1 MLKQR
6 IVTALVLVAIL
17 AVALTVGAPYGFL
30 VFALAMVAVVIGEWL
45 ALLGMTRT
53 TCVVVAGVMA
63 FVVWTTHA
71 SRYADAASLVVWTA
85 AAIAWVALAGALFFR
100 GTFPSVARWRLP
112 HALLAVFL
120 PAACWFALADA
131 YLKDGLVAL
140 LSILAMVWAADV
152 AAYFAGRAFG
162 RRKLAP
168 AISPGKTWA
177 GAVGGALAAAVFAL
191 VTIVVPSLSGSWFAM
206 LARSWPVVVVVVVAL
221 ALSALSIVGDLFES
235 QLKRQHGVKDS
246 GRLLPGHG
254 GVFDRVDAL
263 LPVVPV
269 ALLLQRLAGS

>member
-6 IVTALVLVAIL
+6 IATAAVLIVVLAI
-17 AVALTVGAPYGFL
+17 ALTVGAPYGFL

-45 ALLGMTRT
+45 ALLGLSRT

-63 FVVWTTHA
+63 FVIWTIHE
-71 SRYADAASLVVWTA
+71 SRYADTASLVVWSA
-85 AAIAWVALAGALFFR
+85 AALAWVALALALFSR

-140 LSILAMVWAADV
+140 LSILAMVWAADIG
-152 AAYFAGRAFG
+152 AYFAGRAFG
-162 RRKLAP
+162 KRKLAP

-177 GAVGGALAAAVFAL
+177 GAVGGALAAAVFAVAMML
-191 VTIVVPSLSGSWFAM
+191 SASGSWFSM
-206 LARSWPVVVVVVVAL
+206 MARAWPTVVVVGITL
-221 ALSALSIVGDLFES
+221 ALSALSVVGDLFES
-235 QLKRQHGVKDS
+235 QLKRQRGVKDS

-269 ALLLQRLAGS
+269 ALLLQRMAGA